1 MPMVT
6 TQDSRPA
13 RGEARA
19 DADVVVIGA
28 GFAGLVAARELGRA
42 GLDVLVLEARDR
54 VGGRT
59 WTDRRLGHDLELG
72 GTWVHWVQPHTWAE
86 MTRYGREVTR
96 SPAVEEAYWLGA
108 GGAPRAGTL
117 DEFMALIAD
126 GQQAIVDD
134 VRAAIPRGIDP
145 TAGEIGELDALS
157 IQDRFDALGL
167 GDEARGANEAVWAG
181 HVNARLDQVGL
192 SSALRWAAAA
202 GGHWQLMH
210 EASATYRVVG
220 GMSGFTAA
228 IAADVAGEI
237 RLGATVTRVAQTAD
251 GAVVT
256 CAGGTEASA
265 RRVISTLPVNA
276 IAGIEWEPGLPGA
289 WQRANAETV
298 ASQGVKVWVKARGR
312 VPRFF
317 AYASQRH
324 PISVLKTEF
333 ADDDATVLVGFGP
346 DHTQLDVTSVAGVQA
361 AVDALRPGLE
371 VVEVAAHDWMKD
383 PLSRTTWMTHRP
395 GQLTRDLAG
404 LQRPAGVVHFASS
417 DNASLW
423 GGFVD
428 GAIESGLREAR
439 RVTAEL
445 ARRVGTNAA
454 AEPEFLRSC
463 LVGPVDEPFTGDGGH
478 ENRLVSEAERS
489 VERFRFVGLQ
499 TDVLAGGAGH
509 QLPDHRCADA
519 VPAVGRHGPHVEKI
533 GVADAVREQPGHAHH
548 AVAGPGDGDMLG
560 SLERRPQRP
569 GGSAVVEVVSG
580 QVGFGLR
587 PVDPL
592 E

>member
-1 MPMVT
+1 MPIVT
-6 TQDSRPA
+6 TQDSRLR

-86 MTRYGREVTR
+86 MTRYGREITR
-96 SPAVEEAYWLGA
+96 SPAVQEAYWLGA

-117 DEFMALIAD
+117 DEFMVLIAD

-167 GDEARGANEAVWAG
+167 GDEARSANEAVWAG

-251 GAVVT
+251 GAIVT
-256 CAGGTEASA
+256 CVGGAEARA

-289 WQRANAETV
+289 WQQANAETV
-298 ASQGVKVWVKARGR
+298 ASQGVKVWVKARGQ

-404 LQRPAGVVHFASS
+404 LQRLAGVVHFASS

-439 RVTAEL
+439 RV
-445 ARRVGTNAA
+445 AA
-454 AEPEFLRSC
+454 A
-463 LVGPVDEPFTGDGGH
+463 
-478 ENRLVSEAERS
+478 
-489 VERFRFVGLQ
+489 
-499 TDVLAGGAGH
+499 LAQA
-509 QLPDHRCADA
+509 R
-519 VPAVGRHGPHVEKI
+519 
-533 GVADAVREQPGHAHH
+533 
-548 AVAGPGDGDMLG
+548 
-560 SLERRPQRP
+560 
-569 GGSAVVEVVSG
+569 
-580 QVGFGLR
+580 
-587 PVDPL
+587 
-592 E
+592 

>member
-1 MPMVT
+1 MPAVT
-6 TQDSRPA
+6 TEASRP
-13 RGEARA
+13 RRDQARA
-19 DADVVVIGA
+19 SADVVVIGA
-28 GFAGLVAARELGRA
+28 GFAGLIAARELGHA

-86 MTRYGREVTR
+86 MTRYGRDITR

-108 GGAPRAGTL
+108 GDARRTGTL
-117 DEFMALIAD
+117 DEFMALIAA

-145 TAGEIGELDALS
+145 TAGEIGKLDAFS

-167 GDEARGANEAVWAG
+167 DDEARSANEAVWIG

-192 SSALRWAAAA
+192 SSALRWTAAA

-228 IAADVAGEI
+228 IAADVAGEL
-237 RLGATVTRVAQTAD
+237 RLSAAVTRVAQAAD

-256 CAGGTEASA
+256 CADGTEVRA

-276 IAGIEWEPGLPGA
+276 IAGIAWEPGLPGA
-289 WQRANAETV
+289 WLRANAETV
-298 ASQGVKVWVKARGR
+298 AAQGVKVWVKARGQ

-317 AYASQRH
+317 AYGSQRH

-333 ADDDATVLVGFGP
+333 TDDDATVLVGFGP
-346 DHTQLDVTSVAGVQA
+346 DHTQLDVTNVADVQA

-371 VVEVAAHDWMKD
+371 VTGVAAHDWMKD

-395 GQLTRDLAG
+395 GQLTRDLAE

-417 DNASLW
+417 DNANLW

-445 ARRVGTNAA
+445 TKLQVREHRREPPVGHRAAVRREPPGDPARPARDEELDRHPRVVPDAVVRPDRAQVDADPARAVRALVAGRRAA
-454 AEPEFLRSC
+454 RLLGPE
-463 LVGPVDEPFTGDGGH
+463 
-478 ENRLVSEAERS
+478 
-489 VERFRFVGLQ
+489 
-499 TDVLAGGAGH
+499 LAGAPGA
-509 QLPDHRCADA
+509 A
-519 VPAVGRHGPHVEKI
+519 
-533 GVADAVREQPGHAHH
+533 
-548 AVAGPGDGDMLG
+548 
-560 SLERRPQRP
+560 
-569 GGSAVVEVVSG
+569 
-580 QVGFGLR
+580 
-587 PVDPL
+587 
-592 E
+592 

>member
-1 MPMVT
+1 MPTLT
-6 TQDSRPA
+6 TQASRPRRGQA
-13 RGEARA
+13 RGDADA

-42 GLDVLVLEARDR
+42 GFGVLVLEARDR
-54 VGGRT
+54 IGGRT

-86 MTRYGREVTR
+86 MTRYGREITR

-108 GGAPRAGTL
+108 GGARRTGTL

-134 VRAAIPRGIDP
+134 VRAAIPRGVDP
-145 TAGEIGELDALS
+145 AAGEIGGLDALS
-157 IQDRFDALGL
+157 IQDRIDALGL
-167 GDEARGANEAVWAG
+167 DDEARSANEAVWAG
-181 HVNARLDQVGL
+181 HVNARLDRVGL
-192 SSALRWAAAA
+192 SSAMRWVAAA

-210 EASATYRVVG
+210 EASATYRIVG
-220 GMSGFTAA
+220 GMSGFTQA
-228 IAADVAGEI
+228 IAADIAGEI
-237 RLGATVTRVAQTAD
+237 RLGVAVTRVAQTAD

-256 CAGGTEASA
+256 CAAGT
-265 RRVISTLPVNA
+265 
-276 IAGIEWEPGLPGA
+276 EWEPGLPEA
-289 WQRANAETV
+289 WRRANAETV

-312 VPRFF
+312 VSRFF

-333 ADDDATVLVGFGP
+333 ADDDATILVGFGP

-361 AVDALRPGLE
+361 AVGALRPGLE
-371 VVEVAAHDWMKD
+371 VVEVAAHDWMND

-439 RVTAEL
+439 RV
-445 ARRVGTNAA
+445 AA
-454 AEPEFLRSC
+454 A
-463 LVGPVDEPFTGDGGH
+463 
-478 ENRLVSEAERS
+478 
-489 VERFRFVGLQ
+489 
-499 TDVLAGGAGH
+499 LAQAG
-509 QLPDHRCADA
+509 
-519 VPAVGRHGPHVEKI
+519 
-533 GVADAVREQPGHAHH
+533 
-548 AVAGPGDGDMLG
+548 
-560 SLERRPQRP
+560 
-569 GGSAVVEVVSG
+569 
-580 QVGFGLR
+580 
-587 PVDPL
+587 
-592 E
+592 

>member
-1 MPMVT
+1 MPMLT
-6 TQDSRPA
+6 TEASGQ
-13 RGEARA
+13 RGGQRRA

-42 GLDVLVLEARDR
+42 GLGVLVLEARDR

-86 MTRYGREVTR
+86 MTRYGRQVTR

-117 DEFMALIAD
+117 DEFMTLIAD
-126 GQQAIVDD
+126 GQQAIVND

-145 TAGEIGELDALS
+145 TAGEIVGLDALS
-157 IQDRFDALGL
+157 IQDRFDLLGL
-167 GDEARGANEAVWAG
+167 DDEARSANEAVWAG

-192 SSALRWAAAA
+192 SSALRWTAAA

-237 RLGATVTRVAQTAD
+237 RLGATVSGVAQTAD

-256 CAGGTEASA
+256 CADGTEPRA

-324 PISVLKTEF
+324 PICVLKTEF
-333 ADDDATVLVGFGP
+333 TDDDATVLVGFGP
-346 DHTQLDVTSVAGVQA
+346 DHTQLDVTSVADVQA

-404 LQRPAGVVHFASS
+404 LQQPAGVVHFASS

-439 RVTAEL
+439 RVAAEL
-445 ARRVGTNAA
+445 A
-454 AEPEFLRSC
+454 P
-463 LVGPVDEPFTGDGGH
+463 
-478 ENRLVSEAERS
+478 
-489 VERFRFVGLQ
+489 
-499 TDVLAGGAGH
+499 AG
-509 QLPDHRCADA
+509 
-519 VPAVGRHGPHVEKI
+519 
-533 GVADAVREQPGHAHH
+533 
-548 AVAGPGDGDMLG
+548 
-560 SLERRPQRP
+560 
-569 GGSAVVEVVSG
+569 
-580 QVGFGLR
+580 
-587 PVDPL
+587 
-592 E
+592 

>member
-1 MPMVT
+1 MPEFT
-6 TQDSRPA
+6 TEAGRPRRGHA
-13 RGEARA
+13 RG

-42 GLDVLVLEARDR
+42 GLGVLVLEARDR

-86 MTRYGREVTR
+86 MTRYGREITR
-96 SPAVEEAYWLGA
+96 SPARGA
-108 GGAPRAGTL
+108 SPAPSQYASSTAGSL

-126 GQQAIVDD
+126 GQQAIADD

-167 GDEARGANEAVWAG
+167 DDEARSANEAVWIG

-192 SSALRWAAAA
+192 SSALRWTAAA

-237 RLGATVTRVAQTAD
+237 RLGVTVTRGAQTAD
-251 GAVVT
+251 GAIVT
-256 CAGGTEASA
+256 CADGAVVRA

-276 IAGIEWEPGLPGA
+276 IAGIEWEPGLPAA
-289 WQRANAETV
+289 WQRASAETV
-298 ASQGVKVWVKARGR
+298 ASQGVKVWVKARGW

-324 PISVLKTEF
+324 PICVLKTEF
-333 ADDDATVLVGFGP
+333 TDDDATVLVGFGP
-346 DHTQLDVTSVAGVQA
+346 DHTQLDVTSVADVQA

-371 VVEVAAHDWMKD
+371 VVEVAAYDWMKD

-404 LQRPAGVVHFASS
+404 LQEPAGVVHFASS

-428 GAIESGLREAR
+428 GAIESGQREAR
-439 RVTAEL
+439 RVAAEL
-445 ARRVGTNAA
+445 A
-454 AEPEFLRSC
+454 P
-463 LVGPVDEPFTGDGGH
+463 
-478 ENRLVSEAERS
+478 
-489 VERFRFVGLQ
+489 
-499 TDVLAGGAGH
+499 AG
-509 QLPDHRCADA
+509 
-519 VPAVGRHGPHVEKI
+519 
-533 GVADAVREQPGHAHH
+533 
-548 AVAGPGDGDMLG
+548 
-560 SLERRPQRP
+560 
-569 GGSAVVEVVSG
+569 
-580 QVGFGLR
+580 
-587 PVDPL
+587 
-592 E
+592 

>member
-1 MPMVT
+1 MSAVPPEA
-6 TQDSRPA
+6 SRPR
-13 RGEARA
+13 RGQARA

-28 GFAGLVAARELGRA
+28 GFAGLVAARELGRP
-42 GLDVLVLEARDR
+42 GFDVIVLEARDR

-86 MTRYGREVTR
+86 MTRYGRQITA
-96 SPAVEEAYWLGA
+96 SPAAGQAYWLGA
-108 GGAPRAGTL
+108 DGAPRAGTP

-145 TAGEIGELDALS
+145 AAGQIGELDALS
-157 IQDRFDALGL
+157 IADRLDGLGL
-167 GDEARGANEAVWAG
+167 DEEARVANEAVWVG

-192 SSALRWAAAA
+192 SSALRWTAAA

-220 GMSGFTAA
+220 GMSGFTRA
-228 IAADVAGEI
+228 IAADVAGQI
-237 RLGATVTRVAQTAD
+237 RLGTTVRRVAQTAD
-251 GAVVT
+251 RAVVT
-256 CAGGTEASA
+256 CADGAQARA

-276 IAGIEWEPGLPGA
+276 IAGVEWEPGLPGA

-312 VPRFF
+312 VPLFF

-333 ADDDATVLVGFGP
+333 VDDDATILVGFGP
-346 DHTQLDVTSVAGVQA
+346 DHTQLDVTSVASVQA
-361 AVDALRPGLE
+361 AVDAMRPGLE
-371 VVEVAAHDWMKD
+371 VIEVAAHDWMKD

-439 RVTAEL
+439 RV
-445 ARRVGTNAA
+445 AA
-454 AEPEFLRSC
+454 ALM
-463 LVGPVDEPFTGDGGH
+463 T
-478 ENRLVSEAERS
+478 
-489 VERFRFVGLQ
+489 
-499 TDVLAGGAGH
+499 
-509 QLPDHRCADA
+509 
-519 VPAVGRHGPHVEKI
+519 
-533 GVADAVREQPGHAHH
+533 
-548 AVAGPGDGDMLG
+548 
-560 SLERRPQRP
+560 
-569 GGSAVVEVVSG
+569 
-580 QVGFGLR
+580 
-587 PVDPL
+587 
-592 E
+592 